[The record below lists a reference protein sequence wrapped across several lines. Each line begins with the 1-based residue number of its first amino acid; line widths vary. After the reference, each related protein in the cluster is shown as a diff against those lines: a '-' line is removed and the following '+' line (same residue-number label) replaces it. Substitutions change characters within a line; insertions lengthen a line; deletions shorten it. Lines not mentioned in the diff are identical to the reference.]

1 MLKTFN
7 TLEYLRNI
15 TQLDVSSAP
24 VNLNG
29 WTVRVAM
36 QLSVQILSTPLFDV
50 AGCYGFPLQ

>member
-24 VNLNG
+24 VNLNR

-50 AGCYGFPLQ
+50 AGC